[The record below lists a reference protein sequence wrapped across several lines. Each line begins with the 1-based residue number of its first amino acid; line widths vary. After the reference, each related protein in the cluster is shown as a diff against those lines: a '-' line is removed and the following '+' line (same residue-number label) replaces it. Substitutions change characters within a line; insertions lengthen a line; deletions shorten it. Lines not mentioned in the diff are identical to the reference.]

1 MDETRQAGGRD
12 AGVST
17 RSIGGGGKRK
27 VGGQAQVVQTPSQ
40 RHVAGLLALQVV
52 RDHPPHVGG
61 IPGGLLHGLL
71 DAAGGNGPG
80 YVGNVFLALGDRP
93 AAVPLLLLFGE
104 DGVGDHELGLLAF
117 LDVCR
122 GAHVLQASGG
132 QLGVCDVLVIVVVIV
147 IEEDRRQD
155 ITVVEVVLRH
165 GLDGPDDLLLAGRV
179 VVGSS
184 VRRREFCGGQLYH
197 GRDEVDSGAI
207 VEGEASST
215 SAGIDMSLCLGVNDV
230 VSIAVRAVAAAG
242 KFTERWP
249 CCCRS
254 SSSRRVRI
262 GTGTDEARFERECR
276 FGVDHLLVSSSCSCC
291 CGGGTWRAVQSLL
304 RRESESDG
312 SLMAAPSISC
322 SVDEE
327 LLR

>member
-1 MDETRQAGGRD
+1 MVGGVVDATDHGLGVAWMKLGGR
-12 AGVST
+12 GVVMPASAPVVSVVVVRG
-17 RSIGGGGKRK
+17 RSAARLRLCRLR
-27 VGGQAQVVQTPSQ
+27 PS
-40 RHVAGLLALQVV
+40 GTSLALQVV

-80 YVGNVFLALGDRP
+80 YIGNVFLALGDRP

-147 IEEDRRQD
+147 IEEGRRQD

-184 VRRREFCGGQLYH
+184 VRRREFCGGQLSH

-215 SAGIDMSLCLGVNDV
+215 AALTLAGIAMSLLSLCLGVNDV
-230 VSIAVRAVAAAG
+230 VSIAVQAVAAAG

-249 CCCRS
+249 C
-254 SSSRRVRI
+254 
-262 GTGTDEARFERECR
+262 
-276 FGVDHLLVSSSCSCC
+276 
-291 CGGGTWRAVQSLL
+291 
-304 RRESESDG
+304 
-312 SLMAAPSISC
+312 
-322 SVDEE
+322 
-327 LLR
+327 